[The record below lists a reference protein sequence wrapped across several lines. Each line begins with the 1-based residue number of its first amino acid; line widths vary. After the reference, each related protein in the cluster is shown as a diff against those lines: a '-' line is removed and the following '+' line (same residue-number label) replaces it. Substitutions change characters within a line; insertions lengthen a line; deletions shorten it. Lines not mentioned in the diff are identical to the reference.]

1 MDENILARVQ
11 TLAELGNKNG
21 EQCSLLGAT
30 PGWSV
35 NNVLSWVPPLILL
48 KPCSFNTDIEHCSAL
63 EKWSGCN
70 LLLLLLYSTVL

>member
-11 TLAELGNKNG
+11 PLAELGNKMVSNVLSWVPPLAELGNKNG

-35 NNVLSWVPPLILL
+35 NNVSPGYHPLL
-48 KPCSFNTDIEHCSAL
+48 KWEI
-63 EKWSGCN
+63 KM
-70 LLLLLLYSTVL
+70 V